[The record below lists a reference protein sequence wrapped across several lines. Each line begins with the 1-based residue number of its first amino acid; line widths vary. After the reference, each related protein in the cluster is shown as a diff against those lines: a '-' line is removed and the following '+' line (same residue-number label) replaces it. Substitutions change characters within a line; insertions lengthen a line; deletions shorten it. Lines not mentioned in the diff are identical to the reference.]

1 MNKYENLG
9 NSAESEKRFMDFQGE
24 QFEVND
30 VDVLQAKDIK
40 SGDRIMIKTQDGN
53 RYMIRWSKSAN
64 APKIYNEKADGFK
77 TGYELGFTYSE
88 GDAVA
93 EVGKVFKFAVV
104 ANKEK
109 TRGKPFAV
117 AEVVAIE
124 IRREIDDAI
133 EKAASTSLAGMLI
146 NQVSGKKKR
155 ID

>member
-1 MNKYENLG
+1 MNKYEGLNQ
-9 NSAESEKRFMDFQGE
+9 SENPKRSMEFNGE
-24 QFEVND
+24 QFEVED
-30 VDVLQAKDIK
+30 VNILMAKDIK

-77 TGYELGFTYSE
+77 TGYELGFTYGE

-93 EVGKVFKFAVV
+93 EVGKVFKFAIV

-109 TRGKPFAV
+109 TRGKPFTV
-117 AEVVAIE
+117 TEVVAIE
-124 IRREIDDAI
+124 IRRGIDDAI
-133 EKAASTSLAGMLI
+133 EKAASGTSMAGMLI
-146 NQVSGKKKR
+146 DQVAGKKKR